1 MSTRRN
7 AGAYTR
13 PLMTG
18 PASVTLQVAQRPGGG
33 VIVSSPDLPGWARHV
48 RGPQVAAVVDE
59 ALREAAIAAYARAR
73 GAAYDAADLTEP
85 AQAEPAQAEPGP
97 ARARPTAKAKQHDPA
112 DWVPLPDGRWRSP
125 KGLTWPAETA
135 TVQKVIAQRL
145 RLGLPVYHPD
155 APPPTVLPAPAP
167 GPVKRRRRRRKP
179 TPKPAQTVPAP
190 VVPCLF

>member
-1 MSTRRN
+1 M
-7 AGAYTR
+7 R
-13 PLMTG
+13 PLMAG
-18 PASVTLQVAQRPGGG
+18 PASVTLTVAQRPGGG
-33 VIVSSPDLPGWARHV
+33 ILVSSPDLPGWARHV

-59 ALREAAIAAYARAR
+59 ALREAAIAAYARAK
-73 GAAYDAADLTEP
+73 GATYDAADL
-85 AQAEPAQAEPGP
+85 AEPAQATP
-97 ARARPTAKAKQHDPA
+97 APSRPRPPAKAKQHDPA

-179 TPKPAQTVPAP
+179 TPKPAPPVAAP